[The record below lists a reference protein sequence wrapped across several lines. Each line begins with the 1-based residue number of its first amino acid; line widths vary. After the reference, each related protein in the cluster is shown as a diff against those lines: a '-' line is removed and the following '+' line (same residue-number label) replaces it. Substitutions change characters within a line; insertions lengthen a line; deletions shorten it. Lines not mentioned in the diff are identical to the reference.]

1 MTFHIVCKTASRD
14 NLNWSSSTNIFGSVI
29 SHKQVEAKI
38 DGWSENLTDSVC
50 RPKCGRQGATVTNVR
65 NIFIEYLEKRPS
77 YRVSQACTRRPSSS
91 SSRSRLPSS
100 SDEKYDSTSD
110 TSCLAAVKKEA
121 RRLGLCPRRHFVS
134 KNMATRTSPS
144 RVGSLRAMHHAINM
158 KLSINFELTIDF
170 KVSWP

>member
-1 MTFHIVCKTASRD
+1 MYSLGKITQLVLPPPFQY
-14 NLNWSSSTNIFGSVI
+14 STHSI
-29 SHKQVEAKI
+29 
-38 DGWSENLTDSVC
+38 
-50 RPKCGRQGATVTNVR
+50 
-65 NIFIEYLEKRPS
+65 
-77 YRVSQACTRRPSSS
+77 
-91 SSRSRLPSS
+91 SS

-170 KVSWP
+170 EFGINSSRNAPQKNKFRTN